1 MRALLLALGLVAVG
15 VVGGAQA
22 SEPAA
27 TASSPKTLR
36 YAFRVAETGF
46 DPAKISDLYSRTVT
60 PHIFEALVGYDY
72 LRRPV
77 QLKPLTATELP
88 TPNAD
93 YTQWTARVTPG
104 IYFQDDPVFN
114 GKKRELT
121 AADYVYSFKRFADP
135 KVGSPA
141 WSTVEAWQLSGLKAA
156 RDAALQHKRDFDYE
170 QPIAGLQLLDRYTL
184 RFQLDRSNPRFLQEI
199 ALSDLFG
206 AVARE
211 VIEAAGDQSMAR
223 PVGTGP
229 FVLKQW
235 RRGSLIVLEKNPAYR
250 ERYYDGDPA
259 PDDAKGQA
267 LLAQFK
273 GRRIPMIDRVEI
285 SILGEDQPRWL
296 SFVGGEHDF
305 LERVPEPFIGI
316 AAPNN
321 QLAPNLAMQGMKLHR
336 TLGSDVFLMFF
347 NMEDPIVGGLEPHKV
362 ALRRA
367 IGLAMDV
374 EREIRLVRG
383 GQAIPAQG
391 NFPPHTLGYDP
402 AFKSENGDFDPPRAK
417 ALLDLY
423 GYVDRN
429 GDGCREAPDGGPLK
443 LEMATTPEGIQRPID
458 ELFDKD
464 MKRIGLCIPFRTAKW
479 PEQLKAARSGKLQ
492 MWMVGYSSAQPD
504 AYSAASRLSSTHAG
518 GNNIARFKHPEA
530 DKLVEAI
537 GVMPDGP
544 ERMAKIEQ
552 LRRIGVAY
560 MPYKIKGHRFMLD
573 IERAQ
578 LSGYRRPVFWQNW
591 WEYVDIDWERIPPP

>member
-1 MRALLLALGLVAVG
+1 MRTALLLAAALLAGSA
-15 VVGGAQA
+15 
-22 SEPAA
+22 AA
-27 TASSPKTLR
+27 TEPDAKAAAPKTLR

-46 DPAKISDLYSRTVT
+46 DPAKIQDLYSRTVT
-60 PHIFEALVGYDY
+60 PHIFEALVSYDY

-77 QLKPLTATELP
+77 QLKALTAAELP

-93 YTQWTARVTPG
+93 YTQWTARVQPG
-104 IYFQDDPVFN
+104 IHFQDDPAFK
-114 GKKRELT
+114 GKKRELV
-121 AADYVYSFKRFADP
+121 AADYIYSLTRFADP
-135 KVGSPA
+135 KVASPA
-141 WSTVEAWQLSGLKAA
+141 WSTVEGWHLSGLKAA
-156 RDAALQHKRDFDYE
+156 RDAALKSKQDFDYDK
-170 QPIAGLQLLDRYTL
+170 PIAGLQLIDRYTL
-184 RFQLDRSNPRFLQEI
+184 RFQLDKPNPRFLQEI

-229 FVLKQW
+229 FMLKQW
-235 RRGSLIVLEKNPAYR
+235 RRGSLIVLEKNPGYR
-250 ERYYDGDPA
+250 ERYYDADPL
-259 PDDAKGQA
+259 PDDAEGQA
-267 LLAQFK
+267 LLAKFK
-273 GRRIPMIDRVEI
+273 GRRLPMIDRVEI

-305 LERVPEPFIGI
+305 LERVPEPFISM

-321 QLAPNLAMQGMKLHR
+321 VLAPNLAKEGMKLHR

-347 NMEDPIVGGLEPHKV
+347 NMEDPVVGGLEPHQV

-367 IGLAMDV
+367 IGLGMDI

-402 AFKSENGDFDPPRAK
+402 SFKSENGDFDPPRAK

-429 GDGCREAPDGGPLK
+429 GDGCRDAPDGSPLK

-464 MKRIGLCIPFRTAKW
+464 MKRIGLCFPFRTAKW
-479 PEQLKAARSGKLQ
+479 PEQLKAARAGKLQ
-492 MWMVGYSSAQPD
+492 MWMVAYSSAQPD
-504 AYSAASRLSSTHAG
+504 AYSAATRLSSTHAG
-518 GNNIARFKHPEA
+518 GNNIGRFSLPEA

-544 ERMAKIEQ
+544 ERMAKLDQ
-552 LRRIGVAY
+552 LRRIGVAF
-560 MPYKIKGHRFMLD
+560 MPYKFKGHRFMLD

-578 LSGYRRPVFWQNW
+578 LRGYRRPVFFQNW
-591 WEYVDIDWERIPPP
+591 WEYVDIDTGLVPR